1 MGSKAKIVDKDTG
14 FDAFFNRL
22 DLLNGTVIKVGIQ
35 AKQGAQIRSAG
46 RTVADIGNIHEFGA
60 PRANIPERSFLRA
73 TMDENIQKHERLVKK
88 AIEDVTKGRN
98 PDAVLFQVAQSVR
111 NDVIEKIDS
120 NIPPPL
126 AASTVKRKGDDLAL
140 VDTGIMRNAISGVV
154 ERK

>member
-1 MGSKAKIVDKDTG
+1 MVSKSKIVDKDTG

-22 DLLNGTVIKVGIQ
+22 DVVDGTVIKVGIQ

-73 TMDENIQKHERLVKK
+73 TMDENIQKHEALLEKS
-88 AIEDVTKGRN
+88 IEDIINGRN
-98 PDAVLFQVAQSVR
+98 IDAALLQVAQSIR

-120 NIPPPL
+120 NIPPEL
-126 AASTVKRKGDDLAL
+126 KEATKKRKGDDLAL